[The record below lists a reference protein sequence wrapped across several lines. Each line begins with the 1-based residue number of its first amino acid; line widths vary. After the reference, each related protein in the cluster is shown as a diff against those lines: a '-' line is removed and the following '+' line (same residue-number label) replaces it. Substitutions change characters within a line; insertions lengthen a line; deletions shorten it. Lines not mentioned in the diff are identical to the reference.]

1 MEFHQIRP
9 GICRRLNETSCNSK
23 IAVVVREDL
32 EVWQKLNVTAF
43 TISGIAGT
51 QEVMGKEYEDGS
63 NRKYLP
69 MIMQPILIFSAGRD
83 EIRMVYAKAVS
94 RDVVMT
100 IYTEELFSTPNDDA
114 NRTAVR
120 AVGSDDLKLVGMA
133 LRGRKKPMDRILK
146 GLTLHP

>member
-1 MEFHQIRP
+1 MNFD
-9 GICRRLNETSCNSK
+9 TK

-63 NRKYLP
+63 SRRYLP

-133 LRGRKKPMDRILK
+133 YGDERNPW
-146 GLTLHP
+146 TES

>member
-1 MEFHQIRP
+1 MNF
-9 GICRRLNETSCNSK
+9 NTK

-63 NRKYLP
+63 SRRYLP

>member
-1 MEFHQIRP
+1 MSSEYLFM
-9 GICRRLNETSCNSK
+9 NFDTK

-32 EVWQKLNVTAF
+32 EVWQKLNVTEF

-63 NRKYLP
+63 SRKYLP

>member
-1 MEFHQIRP
+1 MNF
-9 GICRRLNETSCNSK
+9 NTK

-63 NRKYLP
+63 SRKYIP
-69 MIMQPILIFSAGRD
+69 MIMQPLLIFSAGRD

>member
-1 MEFHQIRP
+1 MNFD
-9 GICRRLNETSCNSK
+9 TK

-133 LRGRKKPMDRILK
+133 LRGRKRPMDRILK

>member
-1 MEFHQIRP
+1 MSSEYLFM
-9 GICRRLNETSCNSK
+9 NFDTK

-63 NRKYLP
+63 SRRYLP

>member
-1 MEFHQIRP
+1 MNFD
-9 GICRRLNETSCNSK
+9 TK

-63 NRKYLP
+63 SRRYLP

>member
-1 MEFHQIRP
+1 MNFDTR
-9 GICRRLNETSCNSK
+9 

-114 NRTAVR
+114 NRTAIR

>member
-1 MEFHQIRP
+1 MNFD
-9 GICRRLNETSCNSK
+9 TK

-63 NRKYLP
+63 SRKYLP

-83 EIRMVYAKAVS
+83 EIRTVYAKAVS
-94 RDVVMT
+94 RDTSSSMKRRT
-100 IYTEELFSTPNDDA
+100 GLSNTTKTPI
-114 NRTAVR
+114 R
-120 AVGSDDLKLVGMA
+120 
-133 LRGRKKPMDRILK
+133 
-146 GLTLHP
+146 H

>member
-1 MEFHQIRP
+1 MNFD
-9 GICRRLNETSCNSK
+9 TK
-23 IAVVVREDL
+23 IAVMVREDL

-100 IYTEELFSTPNDDA
+100 IYTEELVSTPNDDA

>member
-1 MEFHQIRP
+1 M
-9 GICRRLNETSCNSK
+9 
-23 IAVVVREDL
+23 VREDL

-63 NRKYLP
+63 SRRYLP

>member
-1 MEFHQIRP
+1 MNF
-9 GICRRLNETSCNSK
+9 NTK

-63 NRKYLP
+63 SRRYLP

-100 IYTEELFSTPNDDA
+100 IYTEKLFSTPNDDA

>member
-1 MEFHQIRP
+1 MNFD
-9 GICRRLNETSCNSK
+9 TK

-32 EVWQKLNVTAF
+32 EVWQKLNVTEF

-63 NRKYLP
+63 SRKYLP

>member
-1 MEFHQIRP
+1 MSSEYLFM
-9 GICRRLNETSCNSK
+9 NFDTK

>member
-1 MEFHQIRP
+1 MNFD
-9 GICRRLNETSCNSK
+9 TK

>member
-1 MEFHQIRP
+1 MNFD
-9 GICRRLNETSCNSK
+9 TK

-32 EVWQKLNVTAF
+32 EVWQKVNVTAF

-63 NRKYLP
+63 SRRYLP

>member
-1 MEFHQIRP
+1 MNFD
-9 GICRRLNETSCNSK
+9 TK

-32 EVWQKLNVTAF
+32 KVWQKLNVTAF

>member
-1 MEFHQIRP
+1 MNFD
-9 GICRRLNETSCNSK
+9 TK

-63 NRKYLP
+63 SRKYLP

-114 NRTAVR
+114 NRTAVT

>member
-1 MEFHQIRP
+1 MNFDTR
-9 GICRRLNETSCNSK
+9 

>member
-1 MEFHQIRP
+1 MNFD
-9 GICRRLNETSCNSK
+9 TK

-63 NRKYLP
+63 SRRYLP

-83 EIRMVYAKAVS
+83 EIRMVYEKAVS
-94 RDVVMT
+94 WDVVMK
-100 IYTEELFSTPNDDA
+100 IYTE
-114 NRTAVR
+114 
-120 AVGSDDLKLVGMA
+120 
-133 LRGRKKPMDRILK
+133 
-146 GLTLHP
+146 

>member
-1 MEFHQIRP
+1 MNFD
-9 GICRRLNETSCNSK
+9 TK

-63 NRKYLP
+63 SRKYLP

-83 EIRMVYAKAVS
+83 ESRMGYAKAVS

-146 GLTLHP
+146 GLPLHP

>member
-1 MEFHQIRP
+1 MSSEYLFM
-9 GICRRLNETSCNSK
+9 NFDTK

-63 NRKYLP
+63 SRKYLP

>member
-1 MEFHQIRP
+1 MNFD
-9 GICRRLNETSCNSK
+9 TK

-63 NRKYLP
+63 SRKYLP

>member
-1 MEFHQIRP
+1 MNFD
-9 GICRRLNETSCNSK
+9 TK

-43 TISGIAGT
+43 TISGIAET

>member
-1 MEFHQIRP
+1 
-9 GICRRLNETSCNSK
+9 TK

-63 NRKYLP
+63 SRRYLP

>member
-1 MEFHQIRP
+1 MNFD
-9 GICRRLNETSCNSK
+9 TK

-63 NRKYLP
+63 SRRYLP

-133 LRGRKKPMDRILK
+133 LRGRKKPMDRILQ

>member
-1 MEFHQIRP
+1 MNFD
-9 GICRRLNETSCNSK
+9 TK

-43 TISGIAGT
+43 TICGIAGT

-63 NRKYLP
+63 SRKYLL

>member
-1 MEFHQIRP
+1 MNFD
-9 GICRRLNETSCNSK
+9 TK

-63 NRKYLP
+63 SRRYLP

-133 LRGRKKPMDRILK
+133 LRERKKPMDRILK

>member
-1 MEFHQIRP
+1 MNFD
-9 GICRRLNETSCNSK
+9 TK

-63 NRKYLP
+63 SRKYLP

-133 LRGRKKPMDRILK
+133 LRGRKKPMERILK

>member
-1 MEFHQIRP
+1 MNFD
-9 GICRRLNETSCNSK
+9 TK

-133 LRGRKKPMDRILK
+133 LRGRKKPMERILK

>member
-1 MEFHQIRP
+1 MNFD
-9 GICRRLNETSCNSK
+9 TK

-63 NRKYLP
+63 SRKYLP

-83 EIRMVYAKAVS
+83 ESRMGYAKAVS

>member
-1 MEFHQIRP
+1 MNFD
-9 GICRRLNETSCNSK
+9 TK

-120 AVGSDDLKLVGMA
+120 AVGGDDLKLVGMA

>member
-1 MEFHQIRP
+1 MNFD
-9 GICRRLNETSCNSK
+9 TK

-63 NRKYLP
+63 SRRYLP

-146 GLTLHP
+146 GLPLHP

>member
-1 MEFHQIRP
+1 M
-9 GICRRLNETSCNSK
+9 
-23 IAVVVREDL
+23 
-32 EVWQKLNVTAF
+32 NVTAF